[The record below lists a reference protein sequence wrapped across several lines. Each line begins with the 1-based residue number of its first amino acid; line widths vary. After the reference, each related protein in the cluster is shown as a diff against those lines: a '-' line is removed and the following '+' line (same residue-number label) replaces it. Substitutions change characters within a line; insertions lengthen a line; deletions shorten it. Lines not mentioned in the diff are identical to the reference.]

1 MEQLLINAGLS
12 ELQAKAYLFLL
23 ENGPSAPKDL
33 LKDVDT
39 TRTNSYKLLESLES
53 IGLAYKEDIKKKIIY
68 KAADP
73 SALASLLA
81 EKRNNIIA
89 LENNVKEAIQQL
101 RKSYIKNTQSVKV
114 YTSIG
119 KESLIEGYTR
129 QANLKKPVYFIKTR
143 DDIPFLGFETMD
155 KIRRLQGKL
164 SKKRYGI
171 TPDSTEAP
179 LNNDLDKKTNLIRT
193 WVKENSYTSPIEWSV
208 SGDELLIQVFVGEG
222 ESVNIKSYLI
232 AESFKQIWNLTDDAV
247 KNNKNHSQTPIKAK
261 REI

>member
-1 MEQLLINAGLS
+1 
-12 ELQAKAYLFLL
+12 
-23 ENGPSAPKDL
+23 
-33 LKDVDT
+33 
-39 TRTNSYKLLESLES
+39 
-53 IGLAYKEDIKKKIIY
+53 
-68 KAADP
+68 
-73 SALASLLA
+73 
-81 EKRNNIIA
+81 
-89 LENNVKEAIQQL
+89 
-101 RKSYIKNTQSVKV
+101 
-114 YTSIG
+114 
-119 KESLIEGYTR
+119 
-129 QANLKKPVYFIKTR
+129 
-143 DDIPFLGFETMD
+143 MD